1 MNNQCIGG
9 LNFGGTEAENG
20 SICGAIEMRH
30 CGDGIL
36 VVTVWSMIHY
46 TQEQQQLLASR
57 PISLRDWRL
66 LNDGR
71 RPRYIE
77 RSKVR
82 TRKYTKPPYK
92 R

>member
-1 MNNQCIGG
+1 
-9 LNFGGTEAENG
+9 
-20 SICGAIEMRH
+20 
-30 CGDGIL
+30 
-36 VVTVWSMIHY
+36 MIHY

-71 RPRYIE
+71 RPRYTE
-77 RSKVR
+77 RGKVR
-82 TRKYTKPPYK
+82 TKTFIKPPYK